1 MIIITGASKG
11 IGKYLFDEF
20 RKSGETVYGTYN
32 TTSTDFDNK
41 EYLMKVNISNYSDVT
56 NWINCIKII

>member
-32 TTSTDFDNK
+32 TTSIDSDEK
-41 EYLMKVNISNYSDVT
+41 EYLMKVDISNYSYVKKM
-56 NWINCIKII
+56 ILIF